1 MTNTKNKMEEPKKVR
16 VVLHKNE
23 LSGYLVIPGTYKL
36 GEEKLRRWV
45 DVPEYIEVTAV
56 EAGLSD
62 YSRGYQL
69 GYLKGQDD
77 AKTEFRIEEKMD
89 NEVIEMDLSSNMLCP
104 RCGLVGHSPKDYKK
118 CVMKRKIK

>member
-1 MTNTKNKMEEPKKVR
+1 MEDVKKVR

-23 LSGYLVIPGTYKL
+23 LSGYFIEPGTYKI
-36 GEEKLRRWV
+36 GEEKMRRWV
-45 DVPEYIEVTAV
+45 DVPEYIEVTAI

-77 AKTEFRIEEKMD
+77 AKTEIRAE
-89 NEVIEMDLSSNMLCP
+89 N
-104 RCGLVGHSPKDYKK
+104 KK
-118 CVMKRKIK
+118 VSKNG